1 MTGGCE
7 NKPNQNKNVSSQYSH
22 SSANLQVPTV
32 NVRRSSVDMD
42 RNSSEDEDDSRLRIP
57 SAGGSARRGS
67 GNHLTIPGM
76 DAVPLYL
83 MLPQV
88 TPRRG
93 SGQQGHM
100 ADASSNS
107 SSNTHGHLHARVRR
121 HRSLPSP
128 FISHS
133 LLMHSQQLQQQQHQA
148 QQMRRES
155 MQGDTNDETSKWS
168 GHRYSIVAA
177 APGVSGMYHTNMYS
191 SGYNGSPT
199 TSSPV
204 RSSSFRRPHHRA
216 TVEPGGRIRV
226 NVKKSKPFLG
236 IAIEGGCNVPN
247 QKLPRIISILG
258 SGAAFETGNLHVG
271 HIILE
276 VDCIS
281 TENLL
286 HEQIAQM
293 IADAYYKTP
302 HKDYIEFVVREK
314 SKHEFD
320 IRTSS
325 FMLLNSSF
333 E

>member
-1 MTGGCE
+1 M
-7 NKPNQNKNVSSQYSH
+7 
-22 SSANLQVPTV
+22 PTV
-32 NVRRSSVDMD
+32 NVRRSSVDVD

-57 SAGGSARRGS
+57 SAAGSARRGS

-76 DAVPLYL
+76 EAAPLYL

-88 TPRRG
+88 PSRRG
-93 SGQQGHM
+93 STSQRQMANGNSTGVGGHM
-100 ADASSNS
+100 
-107 SSNTHGHLHARVRR
+107 HARVRR

-133 LLMHSQQLQQQQHQA
+133 LLMQSSQQVQHQSHQQQQCSDPNEQQA
-148 QQMRRES
+148 LLAGQQ
-155 MQGDTNDETSKWS
+155 NKWPS
-168 GHRYSIVAA
+168 HRYSIVSAT
-177 APGVSGMYHTNMYS
+177 PGISGMYHTGYNSSMYS
-191 SGYNGSPT
+191 GANGSPVT
-199 TSSPV
+199 GLPSTPV

-236 IAIEGGCNVPN
+236 IAIEGGSNVPN

-258 SGAAFETGNLHVG
+258 CGAAFETGNLHVG

-281 TENLL
+281 TENLR

-302 HKDYIEFVVREK
+302 HKDFIEFVVREK

>member
-1 MTGGCE
+1 MYTGG
-7 NKPNQNKNVSSQYSH
+7 
-22 SSANLQVPTV
+22 
-32 NVRRSSVDMD
+32 
-42 RNSSEDEDDSRLRIP
+42 
-57 SAGGSARRGS
+57 GGSPVTG
-67 GNHLTIPGM
+67 
-76 DAVPLYL
+76 
-83 MLPQV
+83 LPA
-88 TPRRG
+88 T
-93 SGQQGHM
+93 
-100 ADASSNS
+100 
-107 SSNTHGHLHARVRR
+107 
-121 HRSLPSP
+121 
-128 FISHS
+128 
-133 LLMHSQQLQQQQHQA
+133 
-148 QQMRRES
+148 
-155 MQGDTNDETSKWS
+155 
-168 GHRYSIVAA
+168 
-177 APGVSGMYHTNMYS
+177 
-191 SGYNGSPT
+191 
-199 TSSPV
+199 PV

-236 IAIEGGCNVPN
+236 IAIEGGSNVPN

-258 SGAAFETGNLHVG
+258 CGAAFETGNLHVG

-281 TENLL
+281 TENLR

-302 HKDYIEFVVREK
+302 HKDFIEFVVREK